1 MLEECWNLFLKVGPR
16 SERLVARWP
25 GLLVEIAM
33 NLTHFVHFVA
43 VHLYILFILHIQ
55 PLILG
60 VGGLGG
66 PPPQI
71 FPPPQNMAMDFPPP
85 GMFFFQFWQSQGL
98 PENTKQEADFTSLTQ
113 WTYPGL
119 SDVHHV
125 KTTIFTDIL
134 PFGVT

>member
-1 MLEECWNLFLKVGPR
+1 M
-16 SERLVARWP
+16 ARP
-25 GLLVEIAM
+25 VSRDRHEFD
-33 NLTHFVHFVA
+33 HFVHFVA

-85 GMFFFQFWQSQGL
+85 GMFFLSILTISGL
-98 PENTKQEADFTSLTQ
+98 N
-113 WTYPGL
+113 
-119 SDVHHV
+119 
-125 KTTIFTDIL
+125 
-134 PFGVT
+134 